1 MSSKH
6 SFVVSR
12 RAFLR
17 WLGVGSAAVAG
28 GSWLAAC
35 SWPTG
40 TVVRAPDAS
49 FSPDLEFELRAAAA
63 TAQILPGEATTV
75 WSYTGNVIKGEASN
89 LQSIP
94 GSYLGPIL
102 RARTGQRVRVT
113 FTNDLPE
120 DTQETIIHWHGLVLP
135 EDMDGHPRFAIQ
147 PKQTYVYEFEV
158 SNRAGTYWFHPH
170 PHGKTGRQVQM
181 GLAGLFIVSDAE
193 EQALA
198 LPRDDYDVP
207 LVIQDRTFDAGNQVA
222 YLNVGGGMMGGMD
235 HGGMMDQMMGF
246 LGQRVLING
255 QPDYA
260 LSVATRV
267 YRLRVLNGSNAR
279 IYKLGWS
286 TGQPLIVI
294 GTDGGLLKQP
304 VEKPYVMLAPGER
317 VELWADFSGF
327 EVGAELTLNSLEF
340 SGAEDP
346 GGMMGGMLGMMSGG
360 PPLGTPLTLLRV
372 KVERAEDETLALP
385 QSLARLERLDPDQA
399 VNAGQPRPVALSF
412 RNMIW
417 LINGKQF
424 EMTGVTPE
432 ETVKANTLEVW
443 EIVNELNP
451 GEMMEANGM
460 AHSIHLHG
468 VQFQVVG
475 REVLPGLKA
484 GWDTVSA
491 GYVDEGWKD
500 TVLVMPGERVK
511 LAMRFGAH
519 TGLFVYHCH
528 NLEHEDQGMMRN
540 YRIVV

>member
-1 MSSKH
+1 
-6 SFVVSR
+6 
-12 RAFLR
+12 
-17 WLGVGSAAVAG
+17 
-28 GSWLAAC
+28 
-35 SWPTG
+35 
-40 TVVRAPDAS
+40 VVRAPDAS
-49 FSPDLEFELRAAAA
+49 FSPDLEFELRASAA
-63 TAQILPGEATTV
+63 TAQILRGEATTV
-75 WSYTGNVIKGEASN
+75 WSYTGKVLKGEAAN
-89 LQSIP
+89 LQAIP
-94 GSYLGPIL
+94 GSYLGPLI

-135 EDMDGHPRFAIQ
+135 EDMDGHPRFAVQ

-158 SNRAGTYWFHPH
+158 TNRAGTYWFHPH
-170 PHGKTGRQVQM
+170 PHRKTGRQVQM
-181 GLAGLFIVSDAE
+181 GLAGLFLVSDEE

-198 LPRDDYDVP
+198 LPRDNYDVP
-207 LVIQDRTFDAGNQVA
+207 LVIQDRTFDAGNQFA
-222 YLNVGGGMMGGMD
+222 YLNGGGGMIGGMD
-235 HGGMMDQMMGF
+235 HSGMMAQMMGF

-255 QPDYA
+255 QPDYT

-267 YRLRVLNGSNAR
+267 YRLRLLNGSNAR

-294 GTDGGLLKQP
+294 GTDGGLLEKP

-327 EVGAELTLNSLEF
+327 EVGAEIALNSLEY
-340 SGAEDP
+340 SGPEDP
-346 GGMMGGMLGMMSGG
+346 GGMMGMMSGG
-360 PPLGTPLTLLRV
+360 PSLGAPLTLLRV
-372 KVERAEDETLALP
+372 KVERAEAETLSLP
-385 QSLARLERLDPDQA
+385 QTLTRLERLDPASA
-399 VNAGQPRPVALSF
+399 VNASQPRPVALSL

-424 EMTGVTPE
+424 EMRGVTPE

-451 GEMMEANGM
+451 GEMMDVNGM
-460 AHSIHLHG
+460 AHPIHLHG

-475 REVLPGLKA
+475 REVLPELKA

-511 LAMRFGAH
+511 IAMRFSAH
-519 TGLFVYHCH
+519 TGLFIYHCH

-540 YRIVV
+540 YRITV